1 MRRNTT
7 TSRRFNTGNP
17 QGPAEGATAAGR
29 HSPTPPSEG
38 ELKWARRLNELE
50 KKFKGFSTGE
60 HAERHWGYKGPFWGF
75 LGGVF
80 VGCLARPGKESK
92 HDADEF
98 RRLRNVA
105 RDLQDES
112 WELKNRL
119 TLIQQSIDQLRV
131 AQHQQVIPPRSHN

>member
-1 MRRNTT
+1 MGFLRV
-7 TSRRFNTGNP
+7 FCDFVVEEVD
-17 QGPAEGATAAGR
+17 EGTLR
-29 HSPTPPSEG
+29 STMTIDEVDDMD
-38 ELKWARRLNELE
+38 EIL
-50 KKFKGFSTGE
+50 KFKGFSTGE